1 MSGSHAVSKTTE
13 GYPVFTNLT
22 DSYIDGY
29 DPVSLYAPHSSLQ
42 RTSTWIG
49 MGLILFALAGLGTLT
64 FAFAANT
71 VGTQEDWQLYAI
83 IGAVLTVVA
92 LIGGF
97 GLIHRG
103 RRHYRK
109 YRSETGR
116 IN

>member
-1 MSGSHAVSKTTE
+1 MSGSHAASKTE

-22 DSYIDGY
+22 DGYIDGY
-29 DPVSLYAPHSSLQ
+29 DPVSLNAPHSSLQ
-42 RTSTWIG
+42 RSSTWIG
-49 MGLILFALAGLGTLT
+49 MGLVLFALAGAGTLI

-71 VGTQEDWQLYAI
+71 VGTQPDWQLYAI
-83 IGAVLTVVA
+83 IGAVLTVAA
-92 LIGGF
+92 LVGGF

-109 YRSETGR
+109 YRAETGR

>member
-29 DPVSLYAPHSSLQ
+29 DPVSLNAPHSSLQ
-42 RTSTWIG
+42 RASTWIG
-49 MGLILFALAGLGTLT
+49 MGILIAALAGAGTLI

-71 VGTQEDWQLYAI
+71 VSSQDDWQLYAI
-83 IGAVLTVVA
+83 IGAIFTVASVVL
-92 LIGGF
+92 GF

-116 IN
+116 VN